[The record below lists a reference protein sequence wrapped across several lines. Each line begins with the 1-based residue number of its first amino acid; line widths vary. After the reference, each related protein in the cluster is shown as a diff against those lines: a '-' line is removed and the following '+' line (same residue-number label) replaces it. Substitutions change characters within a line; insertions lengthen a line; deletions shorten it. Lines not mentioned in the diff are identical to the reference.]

1 MMTEDTFESVQSDPE
16 ELHYAPIY
24 WHLDSLGDKKPEK
37 TSVFVPVKV
46 NGISENL
53 YMQFDL
59 GSTITGFYGET
70 LKALQK
76 EYSRLDTHMVKG
88 KKSRYFADASIKIN
102 KNTSLKADRLYL
114 WENMG
119 QNNLDT
125 TLVKLFRDGES
136 HSSVILGTM
145 GYDMIGDQILILDF
159 KKDRYALTNHLPS
172 KIQEKIEFIE
182 GADVEKYPVLL
193 PLRFGKRRITL
204 IYDTGAGNS
213 PIMTGTNRLKRL
225 TSDSH
230 PLRKVGDAS
239 RFGEEHNLYKVE
251 DTRSLRMDGF
261 NYGKVDAY
269 GLKIFNKLWLAGVYG
284 FTGNYF
290 FKDCIVVIDRKNNRF
305 GIIR

>member
-16 ELHYAPIY
+16 ELHYAPFY
-24 WHLDSLGDKKPEK
+24 WHLDSLGEKKPEK
-37 TSVFVPVKV
+37 TSVFVPVTV

-70 LKALQK
+70 LSALQQK
-76 EYSRLDTHMVKG
+76 YPHLDSNIVNG
-88 KKSRYFADASIKIN
+88 SKSRYFANASIKIN
-102 KNTSLKADRLYL
+102 DNTSLKADKLYL
-114 WENMG
+114 WEKMG

-145 GYDMIGDQILILDF
+145 GYDMIGTQVLILDF
-159 KKDRYALTNHLPS
+159 KKDRYALTNYLPT
-172 KIQEKIEFIE
+172 KMKEKIKFIE

-193 PLRFGKRRITL
+193 PFRFGKRKITL

-213 PIMTGTNRLKRL
+213 PIMTGTRRLKRL
-225 TSDSH
+225 TEKR
-230 PLRKVGDAS
+230 PLKKLDEAS
-239 RFGEEHNLYKVE
+239 RFGEKHNLYKVE
-251 DTRSLRMDGF
+251 DTKNLRMGEY
-261 NYGKVDAY
+261 NYGKVDVY

-284 FTGNYF
+284 FTGNYL